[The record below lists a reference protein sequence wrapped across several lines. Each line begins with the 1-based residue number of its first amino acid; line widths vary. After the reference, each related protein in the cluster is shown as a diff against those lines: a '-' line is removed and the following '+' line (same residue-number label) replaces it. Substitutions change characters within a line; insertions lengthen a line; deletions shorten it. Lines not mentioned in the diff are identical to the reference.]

1 MSTTTSPPSVGAE
14 LRRWREQRSLSQLA
28 LAGRAEVSTRH
39 LSCVETGRSRPTSS
53 MIVRLAEVLEVPMAE
68 QNALLLA
75 GGFAPRYPQRPADG
89 PELAPVMDGLR
100 RLLDAHAPFPALLLD
115 DHWDV
120 VDANA
125 AVDGL
130 LVGCAP
136 ELLEPPLNVIR
147 LCLHPGGLAPRI
159 RNLPT
164 WRAHLRGQLDERI
177 VRSGGDPGLLA
188 LQEEAEALSPGAWQ
202 DPPPRPDPVVLLE
215 LEAGGLLRL
224 FSVATRIENPQD
236 VTLGGLHLDLRPRR
250 RGDPR
255 GALGL
260 SGPRAVRPSGR
271 RRSRVLGAGPRC
283 PG

>member
-1 MSTTTSPPSVGAE
+1 
-14 LRRWREQRSLSQLA
+14 
-28 LAGRAEVSTRH
+28 
-39 LSCVETGRSRPTSS
+39 
-53 MIVRLAEVLEVPMAE
+53 MAE
-68 QNALLLA
+68 QNALLLG
-75 GGFAPRYPQRPADG
+75 GGFVPRYPQRPADG
-89 PELAPVMDGLR
+89 PELASVMDGLR

-188 LQEEAEALSPGAWQ
+188 LREEAEALSPGAGQ
-202 DPPPRPDPVVLLE
+202 GPPPRPDPVVLLE

-236 VTLGGLHLDLRPRR
+236 VTLDGLHLETFVPADEATR
-250 RGDPR
+250 
-255 GALGL
+255 AAL
-260 SGPRAVRPSGR
+260 SG
-271 RRSRVLGAGPRC
+271 
-283 PG
+283 